1 MAKIGKENS
10 IGITKIYT
18 SDGREVKLMS
28 SNAATYGDKTGTE
41 QLNKIKSDLS
51 DLDEEQAEMA
61 KQLGALA
68 DKLDD
73 AASKAKV
80 ADDLNDIK
88 NDIRKIRDTVTV
100 LTRAMGEASLKM
112 SNLESRINRL
122 EYQQNTTTGTY
133 FTTPPTLTC

>member
-10 IGITKIYT
+10 IGITRAYM

-28 SNAATYGDKTGTE
+28 SAATYGDKTGTE
-41 QLNKIKSDLS
+41 QLNKIKSDLF

-61 KQLGALA
+61 KQLGAIA
-68 DKLDD
+68 DKLND

-80 ADDLNDIK
+80 ADDLNDIR
-88 NDIRKIRDTVTV
+88 NDIRKIRDTVNV

-112 SNLESRINRL
+112 GNIESRINRL
-122 EYQQNTTTGTY
+122 EYQQNTSTGTY

>member
-10 IGITKIYT
+10 IGITRIYT

-28 SNAATYGDKTGTE
+28 SAATYGDKTGTE
-41 QLNKIKSDLS
+41 QLGKIKSDIS

-61 KQLGALA
+61 KQLGVLA
-68 DKLDD
+68 DRLDD

-80 ADDLNDIK
+80 ADDLNDIR

-100 LTRAMGEASLKM
+100 LTRAMGEASLKI
-112 SNLESRINRL
+112 NNIESRISKL
-122 EYQQNTTTGTY
+122 EYQQNTSTGTY